1 MSWGWYNYG
10 PSLTVAEKRERAEQE
25 AAKLAKKGHALN
37 PVCIEGRGIARSFW
51 GKAWC
56 QNLESYSDYASRLP
70 RGRSYVRNGCVIDLQ
85 IDECCVQALVSGTEL
100 YKVSI
105 KIDPVRPTQWNAL
118 KAECAG
124 EIGSLIDLLQGKLSG
139 KVMEIMTRRGS
150 GLFPAPS
157 EIRFKCSCPDSAY
170 LCKHIAATLYGVGA
184 RLDEQPKLLFVLRD
198 ADYREL
204 ITQAAD
210 SIAAGPAGGE
220 SGADV
225 LAEGDLASVFGI
237 ELDGAAEMETSRVA
251 EAAPVKTVPRK
262 STKARTAS
270 GAKRAPKKKVP
281 AASIAARRT
290 PKARAAQKP
299 AKETTRK
306 VKRS

>member
-10 PSLTVAEKRERAEQE
+10 PSLTVAEKRECAEKE
-25 AAKLAKKGHALN
+25 AAKLAKKGQSLN
-37 PVCIEGRGIARSFW
+37 PVCIEGRGIAKSFW

-85 IDECCVQALVSGTEL
+85 IDECCVTALVSGTEL

-105 KIDPVRPTQWNAL
+105 KIDPVRPTQWKDL

-150 GLFPAPS
+150 GLFPTPS
-157 EIRFKCSCPDSAY
+157 EIRFKCSCPDSAR

-184 RLDEQPKLLFVLRD
+184 RLDEQPQLLFVLRD

-210 SIAAGPAGGE
+210 SIAAGPAEGE
-220 SGADV
+220 AGADV

-237 ELDGAAEMETSRVA
+237 DLDGGAEMETSKVA
-251 EAAPVKTVPRK
+251 EAAPVKTAPRK
-262 STKARTAS
+262 SGKTPRAKQTK
-270 GAKRAPKKKVP
+270 
-281 AASIAARRT
+281 
-290 PKARAAQKP
+290 QP
-299 AKETTRK
+299 AKKTPAKATATRK
-306 VKRS
+306 VKAPAKRGKTKRAS

>member
-10 PSLTVAEKRERAEQE
+10 PSLTVAEKRERAEKE
-25 AAKLAKKGHALN
+25 AAKLAKKGQALS
-37 PVCIEGRGIARSFW
+37 PVCIEGRGIAKSFW

-105 KIDPVRPTQWNAL
+105 KIDPVRPTQWKDL

-150 GLFPAPS
+150 GLFPTPS
-157 EIRFKCSCPDSAY
+157 EIRFKCTCPDSAR
-170 LCKHIAATLYGVGA
+170 LCKHVAATLYGVGA

-210 SIAAGPAGGE
+210 SIAAGPAEGE
-220 SGADV
+220 AAADV

-237 ELDGAAEMETSRVA
+237 EFDGAAEVETSKVA
-251 EAAPVKTVPRK
+251 ESEPVK
-262 STKARTAS
+262 
-270 GAKRAPKKKVP
+270 
-281 AASIAARRT
+281 AASRKGGKT
-290 PKARAAQKP
+290 SRAKQTKRPSKKTP
-299 AKETTRK
+299 AKATATRK
-306 VKRS
+306 VKATTKRGKAKRAS